1 MTYASLTHSLLTGVF
16 SVLSLG
22 TLACL
27 IRAIFGPTTADRL
40 IAINMTGTQVI
51 CLICLLAAHSGE
63 YGFADVAVIYALLS
77 FLAVAVLTRILS
89 ERGRKK

>member
-1 MTYASLTHSLLTGVF
+1 MTYASLTHSLLTVVF

-40 IAINMTGTQVI
+40 IAVIVSGTQVI
-51 CLICLLAAHSGE
+51 FVICLLAARSGE

-89 ERGRKK
+89 GRGQKK